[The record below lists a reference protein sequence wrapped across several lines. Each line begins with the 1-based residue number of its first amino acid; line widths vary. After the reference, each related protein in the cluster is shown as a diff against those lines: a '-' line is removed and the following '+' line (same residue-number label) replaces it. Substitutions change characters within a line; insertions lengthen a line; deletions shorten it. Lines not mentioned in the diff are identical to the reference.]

1 MLASLSSILFDLM
14 VWVGGGIPSETVDIR
29 LGNVVMSKPLK
40 EFGGVIQY
48 RSGKMVEE
56 GRLDQHPEQA
66 APGPSDCRQAGHM
79 ADGNK
84 LPDILARMEEMYP
97 NMKLEFAHRGT
108 EKDRLFRVDY
118 DRVGGHPTC
127 DLCDVDNVVPR
138 PIRHHTHLIIHYS
151 LIASDNVM
159 MRYGTSQDVLL
170 AQELGVICVEIE
182 AVGLM
187 DSFPCL
193 IIRGICDYV
202 DSYKNKMWQPY
213 AAAMAAAYAREL
225 LNVITGRK
233 VVGMQKAAEATQEG
247 GE

>member
-1 MLASLSSILFDLM
+1 LTSTL
-14 VWVGGGIPSETVDIR
+14 
-29 LGNVVMSKPLK
+29 NKPPKVL
-40 EFGGVIQY
+40 
-48 RSGKMVEE
+48 
-56 GRLDQHPEQA
+56 LTA
-66 APGPSDCRQAGHM
+66 ANKLQAGHM

-97 NMKLEFAHRGT
+97 NIKLEFAHRET
-108 EKDRLFRVDY
+108 EKDPLFRVDY
-118 DRVGGHPTC
+118 DRVGGRPTC
-127 DLCDVDNVVPR
+127 DLCDADNVVPR
-138 PIRHHTHLIIHYS
+138 PIRHHTHLIIHYG

-159 MRYGTSQDVLL
+159 MRYGTSQDVL
-170 AQELGVICVEIE
+170 AQELGVICMEIE
-182 AVGLM
+182 AAGLM

-193 IIRGICDYV
+193 IIRGICDYA

-213 AAAMAAAYAREL
+213 AAATAAAYAREL

>member
-1 MLASLSSILFDLM
+1 MTGTL
-14 VWVGGGIPSETVDIR
+14 
-29 LGNVVMSKPLK
+29 NKPPQVLLTAVNK
-40 EFGGVIQY
+40 
-48 RSGKMVEE
+48 
-56 GRLDQHPEQA
+56 L
-66 APGPSDCRQAGHM
+66 QAGHM

-84 LPDILARMEEMYP
+84 LPEILARMEEMYP

-138 PIRHHTHLIIHYS
+138 PIRHHTHLIIHYR

-193 IIRGICDYV
+193 IIRGICDYA